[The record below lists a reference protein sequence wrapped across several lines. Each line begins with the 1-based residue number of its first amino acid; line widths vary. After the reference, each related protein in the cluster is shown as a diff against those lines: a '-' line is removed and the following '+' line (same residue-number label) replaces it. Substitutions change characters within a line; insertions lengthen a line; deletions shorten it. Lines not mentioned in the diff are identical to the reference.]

1 MTSLRDNFARVTE
14 RIADAVRRSGR
25 APNSVRLVAVTKGV
39 AAARAAEAVAAGAR
53 ILGENRVQEAFAKR
67 PEVGGGAEWHLVGHL
82 QTNKVPR
89 ALETFDAIQSV
100 DSLRLARAIDDRA
113 SRDGRRVPV
122 LVEVNVSGEASKSG
136 VAPEEFFRLLEGMSP
151 LGGIETRG
159 LMALG
164 PLTDD
169 EAAIRQ
175 AFARLRWLGEAAA
188 LQGLVATRDRPVEL
202 SMGMSDDFEAAI
214 LEGSTMVRIGRALF
228 GPRPAG

>member
-1 MTSLRDNFARVTE
+1 VTSLRENLARVTE
-14 RIADAVRRSGR
+14 RIRDAERRAGR
-25 APNSVRLVAVTKGV
+25 PPNSVRLVAVTKGV
-39 AAARAAEAVAAGAR
+39 SAERVTEAIAAGAR

-67 PEVGGGAEWHLVGHL
+67 PLVAGEAEWHLIGHL
-82 QTNKVPR
+82 QTNKAPR
-89 ALETFDAIQSV
+89 ALETFDVIQSV
-100 DSLRLARAIDDRA
+100 DSPRLAREIDDRA

-122 LVEVNVSGEASKSG
+122 LVEVNVSGESSKTG
-136 VAPEEFFRLLEGMSP
+136 VTPEDFFRLLEAMAP

-159 LMALG
+159 LMAMG
-164 PLTDD
+164 PLTAD
-169 EAAIRQ
+169 EGAIRQ

-228 GPRPAG
+228 GPRPTA